1 MRHSAVVIPTRNR
14 HQMLFDAVHSVIG
27 QVDRV
32 VIVDNGSDP
41 AIVPE
46 HWGMAEWWEG
56 GKVGVIRYDEDPPN
70 ISRPWNVGLDVVDEA
85 IRSAGEDEWAVAV
98 RAEEHTSELQS

>member
-70 ISRPWNVGLDVVDEA
+70 I
-85 IRSAGEDEWAVAV
+85 RS
-98 RAEEHTSELQS
+98 EEHTSELQSIMSISYAVFCLTKKNIKSEFNYNI

>member
-1 MRHSAVVIPTRNR
+1 
-14 HQMLFDAVHSVIG
+14 MLFDAVHSVIG
-27 QVDRV
+27 QLDRV

-46 HWGMAEWWEG
+46 HWGMAERWEG

-70 ISRPWNVGLDVVDEA
+70 ISRLWNVGLDVVEEA
-85 IRSAGEDEWAVAV
+85 IRSAGEDEWDVAV
-98 RAEEHTSELQS
+98 LNSDVVVPAQDRKSTRLNSSH